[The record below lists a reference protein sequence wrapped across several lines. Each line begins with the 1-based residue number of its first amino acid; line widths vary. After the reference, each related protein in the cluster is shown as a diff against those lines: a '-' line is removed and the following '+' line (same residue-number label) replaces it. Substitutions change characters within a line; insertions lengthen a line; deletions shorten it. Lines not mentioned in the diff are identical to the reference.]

1 MASRRNVN
9 GDHSIDGRLK
19 VLACFTVFA
28 FSAAATA
35 GIFPHR
41 LYGRHL
47 AGQVVDTATG
57 RPVGGAHVAYLWR
70 STINPSGFTG
80 HNARDI
86 CFHAAAT
93 VTDAQGRFDVPAW
106 SKWKTYDVDAVDPTV
121 LVYAPGFEPIQKHL
135 HSEPADKPIDHLSE
149 RYVLKAFSGTAD
161 QRIHM
166 LFFGLANQHCD
177 WGGESKK
184 SLVPLL
190 KGIYVEARSLRVPP
204 DSSRIADTIAKFAA
218 DAGLA
223 ISPNAPIDDAK
234 IKAFIDEHIQ

>member
-1 MASRRNVN
+1 MANRRNVV
-9 GDHSIDGRLK
+9 GRHAPTRL
-19 VLACFTVFA
+19 LAVA
-28 FSAAATA
+28 ALVFSATAFAALL
-35 GIFPHR
+35 PHR
-41 LYGRHL
+41 LYGRHI
-47 AGQVVDTATG
+47 AGQVVDAAT
-57 RPVGGAHVAYLWR
+57 RQPVPGAHVAFLWR
-70 STINPSGFTG
+70 STVNPSGFTG
-80 HNARDI
+80 HNSRDI

-93 VTDAQGRFDVPAW
+93 ITDAQGRFDVPAW

-135 HSEPADKPIDHLSE
+135 HSEPSDEPVDHLRE
-149 RYVLKAFSGTAD
+149 RYALNAFAGTAD

-190 KGIYVEARSLRVPP
+190 KGIYIEARSLPVSP
-204 DSSRIADTIAKFAA
+204 DASRIADTIAAFAA

-223 ISPNAPIDDAK
+223 ISPNTPVDDAK
-234 IKAFIDEHIQ
+234 IKAFIAEHIQ